1 MLFLFLFQGCTEGL
15 PSPNRDQQ
23 EDLPYRGWIPHAGR
37 QAGQEQRRHRVSI
50 LCIASDPAC
59 IQVSDP
65 HLLFCGYRVN
75 HVPTF
80 LSFLHPVSGRGG
92 GGFKIKI
99 PQNARKQQFYD
110 TSTSSIKLFC
120 NLPVPLFCGILL

>member
-1 MLFLFLFQGCTEGL
+1 MGKSASNIFLRIRVIITLLFLQGWTEGL
-15 PSPNRDQQ
+15 PSQNRDQQ

-59 IQVSDP
+59 RQVSDP
-65 HLLFCGYRVN
+65 YLLFCGYCVN

-92 GGFKIKI
+92 GGGRLKTPK
-99 PQNARKQQFYD
+99 PKKK
-110 TSTSSIKLFC
+110 T
-120 NLPVPLFCGILL
+120 IL